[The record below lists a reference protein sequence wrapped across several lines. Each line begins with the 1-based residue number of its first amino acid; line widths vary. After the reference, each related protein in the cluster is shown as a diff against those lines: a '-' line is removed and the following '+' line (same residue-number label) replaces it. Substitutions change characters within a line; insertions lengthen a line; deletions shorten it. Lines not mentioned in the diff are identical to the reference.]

1 VLRGEGKSGRV
12 FLFVMPSENAR
23 MKFSIPCVNYVVVA
37 CLLATIFPCV
47 YAQTAPADDDVQSV
61 QIKGVRDP
69 AMLPYKKAYDYVA
82 KIRDAS
88 GDRVRMVFRIT
99 SRESHAPIE
108 NLSIS
113 IQGSKTYETLD
124 ISPSGYFSIPTDS
137 DAYEDNADFI
147 SNAKKGSL
155 VLNAYMV
162 PNLPKNGLKYAD
174 IVETVK
180 GARRARAELLPW
192 YLRMIAP
199 TIGGIGLCYS
209 DSAQTVAVQGAN
221 GEIRRTATNG
231 DKRFDADV
239 YCANFS
245 AKETELVLQ
254 DIVAPPA
261 GWQPIFLQSMF

>member
-1 VLRGEGKSGRV
+1 
-12 FLFVMPSENAR
+12 
-23 MKFSIPCVNYVVVA
+23 MKFALPRINCIVA
-37 CLLATIFPCV
+37 TCFLVIIFPCV
-47 YAQTAPADDDVQSV
+47 RAQTVPADDEVPRVQV
-61 QIKGVRDP
+61 KGVRDP

-82 KIRDAS
+82 KIRDVS
-88 GDRVRMVFRIT
+88 GDRVRMIFRIT
-99 SRESHAPIE
+99 SRETHAPIE

-124 ISPSGYFSIPTDS
+124 ISPSGYFSIPTDR
-137 DAYEDNADFI
+137 DAYEDDADFI

-155 VLNAYMV
+155 ALNVYIV
-162 PNLPKNGLKYAD
+162 PNLPKDGIKYAD

-180 GARRARAELLPW
+180 GARRARTELLPW

-209 DSAQTVAVQGAN
+209 DNAQTVVVQGAN
-221 GEIRRTATNG
+221 GEIRRAATNG
-231 DKRFDADV
+231 DKRLDADV
-239 YCANFS
+239 HCANFS

-261 GWQPIFLQSMF
+261 GWQPIFLQSTF